1 MGFNNCIGRT
11 GSSQIN
17 ITRQQGYP
25 IDFVHTALCITVILF
40 PICAEENPTL
50 SALISGYK
58 CHGLALAEAASVLG
72 EAMAV
77 GQ

>member
-25 IDFVHTALCITVILF
+25 IDFVYAAFRIAIILF
-40 PICAEENPTL
+40 PVSAEENA
-50 SALISGYK
+50 ALNAPISGYK
-58 CHGLALAEAASVLG
+58 CHGLAFRKPLRF
-72 EAMAV
+72 
-77 GQ
+77 